1 MKLFMQSGKVTTHAE
16 ETRKFFENSSVS
28 CVLAPRPVINE
39 LKNSHY
45 PLTEIEIVDST
56 IQYTVISFIIY
67 IYTHTQNLPCLTIII
82 FSKKKKNYYNLC
94 IVKFKSLLCYYS
106 FKHYNNEFNVL
117 NLNEVST
124 NNWKLKQIN
133 NFIIYIL
140 YIHISNSLVFIKI
153 K

>member
-28 CVLAPRPVINE
+28 CVLAPRPVIND

-67 IYTHTQNLPCLTIII
+67 IYIHTQNLPCLTIII
-82 FSKKKKNYYNLC
+82 FSLKKKKTIIISVL
-94 IVKFKSLLCYYS
+94 
-106 FKHYNNEFNVL
+106 L
-117 NLNEVST
+117 NLNLYCAIIPLST
-124 NNWKLKQIN
+124 
-133 NFIIYIL
+133 IIMNL
-140 YIHISNSLVFIKI
+140 MF
-153 K
+153 